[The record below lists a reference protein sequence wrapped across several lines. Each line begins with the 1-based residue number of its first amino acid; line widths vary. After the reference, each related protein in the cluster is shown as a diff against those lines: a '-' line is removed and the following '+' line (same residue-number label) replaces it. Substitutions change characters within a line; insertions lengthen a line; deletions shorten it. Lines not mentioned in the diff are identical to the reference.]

1 MEGGPGGKICFLC
14 FKKKD
19 LTNKNT
25 QKGKNRRNKKC
36 YFMRD
41 WMLRSRRF
49 VEGKNG
55 LVVGVLFG
63 DGCWRQIRGEGLTDG
78 NK

>member
-1 MEGGPGGKICFLC
+1 
-14 FKKKD
+14 
-19 LTNKNT
+19 
-25 QKGKNRRNKKC
+25 
-36 YFMRD
+36 
-41 WMLRSRRF
+41 MLRSRRF

-63 DGCWRQIRGEGLTDG
+63 DDCWRQIRGEGLTDG